1 MSSQRR
7 RSRSSTAEAEGS
19 RSHYDSD
26 VIPTPALV
34 VEKADL
40 DHNIATIG
48 ITLPGAKLRPHVKAF
63 KSTALAHRLAAAG
76 HRTFTCATVR
86 EVEGMASAGLG
97 EDLLLANEVLDRDQ
111 LRRLAAVDAQVT
123 LAIDSSEGIVRAA
136 AAGIRNLVID
146 VDVGLPRC
154 GCNPDDAGRLAD
166 QGRAAGM
173 NVRGVMG
180 YEGHLMMVLDRAKR
194 ISKVEQSMSK
204 LLVAAAAVG
213 GELVSGG
220 GTGTYDTNTWTNEIQ
235 AGTFLLGDTQYAS
248 LDLPFRQAVRLECSI
263 LSLNPKGWA
272 VANAGLKALGMDH
285 GDPSWANGEVLYC
298 SDEHTTLVAAEGV
311 SLALDQ
317 RIRLDPAHLDPTVAR
332 HEEMWL
338 VDGDEVL
345 ERLPIDLRH
354 W

>member
-1 MSSQRR
+1 
-7 RSRSSTAEAEGS
+7 
-19 RSHYDSD
+19 

-34 VEKADL
+34 VERTAL

-63 KSTALAHRLAAAG
+63 KCTALAHRLVAAG
-76 HRTFTCATVR
+76 HSSFTCATVR
-86 EVEGMASAGLG
+86 EVEGMALAGLG
-97 EDLLLANEVLDRDQ
+97 EDLLLANEVLDRNQ
-111 LRRLAAVDAQVT
+111 LKRLAAVEANVT
-123 LAIDSSEGIVRAA
+123 LAVDSSEGIARAA
-136 AAGIRNLVID
+136 AVGILNVLID

-154 GCNPDDAGRLAD
+154 GCSPDDAGRLAD
-166 QGRAAGM
+166 QARAAGM
-173 NVRGVMG
+173 HVRGVMG
-180 YEGHLMMVLDRAKR
+180 YEGHLMMVRDRAER
-194 ISKVEQSMSK
+194 ISKVEHSMSK
-204 LLVAAAAVG
+204 LLRAADAVG

-220 GTGTYDTNTWTNEIQ
+220 GTGTYDTNTWANEIQ

-248 LDLPFRQAVRLECSI
+248 LDLPFRQAVHVECSI

-285 GDPSWANGEVLYC
+285 GNPSWAGGEVLYC
-298 SDEHTTLVAAEGV
+298 SDEHTTLTAGEGV
-311 SLALDQ
+311 DLELDQ
-317 RIRLDPAHLDPTVAR
+317 RVRLDPAHLDPTVAR

-338 VDGDEVL
+338 VDGDDVL

>member
-1 MSSQRR
+1 M
-7 RSRSSTAEAEGS
+7 
-19 RSHYDSD
+19 
-26 VIPTPALV
+26 IPTPALV
-34 VEKADL
+34 VERTAL

-63 KSTALAHRLAAAG
+63 KCTALAHRLVAAG
-76 HRTFTCATVR
+76 HSSFTCATVR
-86 EVEGMASAGLG
+86 EVEGMALAGLG

-111 LRRLAAVDAQVT
+111 LKRLAAVEANVT
-123 LAIDSSEGIVRAA
+123 LAVDSSEGIARAA
-136 AAGIRNLVID
+136 AVGILNVLID

-154 GCNPDDAGRLAD
+154 GCSPDDAGRLAD
-166 QGRAAGM
+166 QARAAGM
-173 NVRGVMG
+173 HVRGVMG
-180 YEGHLMMVLDRAKR
+180 YEGHLMMVRDRAER
-194 ISKVEQSMSK
+194 ISKVEHSMSK
-204 LLVAAAAVG
+204 LLRAADAVG

-220 GTGTYDTNTWTNEIQ
+220 GTGTYDTNTWANEIQ

-248 LDLPFRQAVRLECSI
+248 LDLPFRQAVHVECSI

-285 GDPSWANGEVLYC
+285 GNPSWAGGEVLYC
-298 SDEHTTLVAAEGV
+298 SDEHTTLTAGEGV
-311 SLALDQ
+311 DLELDQ
-317 RIRLDPAHLDPTVAR
+317 RVRLDPAHLDPTVAR

-338 VDGDEVL
+338 VDGDDVL